1 MSLMHL
7 LAITI
12 AFTGV
17 LAAQVPFDEVG
28 QAKTNDRILNTEIR
42 SKIGKIVEE
51 HTASGY
57 SVGVFLEGAAVEEEY
72 GQWGSRTEAGD
83 AMSENVGFCLS
94 ILYVTY

>member
-1 MSLMHL
+1 MHF

-17 LAAQVPFDEVG
+17 LAAQVPFGQVG
-28 QAKTNDRILNTEIR
+28 QVKTNDRILNTEVC
-42 SKIGKIVEE
+42 SKIGKIVED

-57 SVGVFLEGAAVEEEY
+57 SVGVFRQGAAVEEEY

-83 AMSENVGFCLS
+83 AMSENVSFYLS
-94 ILYVTY
+94 VLYVIY

>member
-1 MSLMHL
+1 MHL

-17 LAAQVPFDEVG
+17 LAAQVPFDQVG
-28 QAKTNDRILNTEIR
+28 RVKTNDRILNIEVR

-57 SVGVFLEGAAVEEEY
+57 SVGVQ
-72 GQWGSRTEAGD
+72 QWRKSLDNGGRELKRET
-83 AMSENVGFCLS
+83 L
-94 ILYVTY
+94 

>member
-17 LAAQVPFDEVG
+17 LAAQVPFDQVD
-28 QAKTNDRILNTEIR
+28 QVKTNDRILNTEVR
-42 SKIGKIVEE
+42 SKIVGE

-57 SVGVFLEGAAVEEEY
+57 SVGVFRQGAAVEEEY

-83 AMSENVGFCLS
+83 AMSENVSFYLS
-94 ILYVTY
+94 VLYVIY